1 MNQIVMY
8 TTFRRFSWEC
18 PEKLFFYIYM
28 IFIMQYYANWDAEVS
43 RSRFKTVKNFWD
55 QQNDFNSHNIGVQ
68 FYSEFFW
75 TKVKLFSEFHFTA
88 QFWVFKLK
96 KRFRMAGGDK
106 KFQPPFFLQ
115 KYGIAWMK
123 WRQSHKSIFEKQKN
137 GERSRKAS
145 LHCAVR
151 HNFTR
156 KTKFFLHIFTKLQRR
171 LTCLSTVAL
180 CESGW
185 SRFITLSLHCTCEAA
200 PRVKLPPPAG
210 GCVTF
215 TARLCRLISF
225 TWKPIA
231 AEPLSNGIFNKKSS
245 IFWFNLKFP

>member
-1 MNQIVMY
+1 MQEYYQLYTGNNWGNKSMNQIVMY

-106 KFQPPFFLQ
+106 KFQPPFFYQ
-115 KYGIAWMK
+115 KMAKPGEKAILE
-123 WRQSHKSIFEKQKN
+123 IFFYN
-137 GERSRKAS
+137 DD
-145 LHCAVR
+145 
-151 HNFTR
+151 
-156 KTKFFLHIFTKLQRR
+156 
-171 LTCLSTVAL
+171 TV
-180 CESGW
+180 
-185 SRFITLSLHCTCEAA
+185 
-200 PRVKLPPPAG
+200 
-210 GCVTF
+210 
-215 TARLCRLISF
+215 
-225 TWKPIA
+225 
-231 AEPLSNGIFNKKSS
+231 
-245 IFWFNLKFP
+245 